1 MLNANQ
7 ILANAVYRGV
17 ARLTG
22 QILGTSEIVES
33 VFAHRSV
40 GSGEISFGRSDID
53 LVMVVRQPNS
63 DGADGSELAS
73 LYEKVCRIRRFNPA
87 VKHMAVQDPRGVKTS
102 VETDTY
108 LASLDRRGS
117 VLLYGKPVEMPEA
130 PVRQEDALRRF
141 AFPLEGNLT
150 TAVRM
155 GDGRNLRKI
164 AADMWNAYAV
174 AMGILPVPFLTRKQA
189 EAHWS
194 ATEDAGFPAEVARD
208 PERGLF
214 HGFQLAKRLHD
225 ELLPPLEPLRE
236 PFVFEARMAPR
247 FRGRSFVIVPGTGFR
262 VPAGSL
268 EPHSF
273 LSTPEL
279 LHLYVHYVN
288 PFFDWVL
295 PSDLRRLGFS
305 GPTPR
310 EFVRACLFHG
320 HSHTT
325 RNPGFMHHH
334 TAAPA
339 TTIALLK
346 HSAGYLR
353 NGETPPPML
362 LEDVDAIAQRPPA
375 LLEYYR
381 EDFAQT
387 YRQSEELWLFLN
399 GLDARLRSLVA
410 TAQ

>member
-1 MLNANQ
+1 
-7 ILANAVYRGV
+7 
-17 ARLTG
+17 
-22 QILGTSEIVES
+22 
-33 VFAHRSV
+33 
-40 GSGEISFGRSDID
+40 
-53 LVMVVRQPNS
+53 
-63 DGADGSELAS
+63 
-73 LYEKVCRIRRFNPA
+73 
-87 VKHMAVQDPRGVKTS
+87 
-102 VETDTY
+102 
-108 LASLDRRGS
+108 LDRRGS

-130 PVRQEDALRRF
+130 IVRQEDALRRF

-155 GDGRNLRKI
+155 RDGRNMRKI

-174 AMGILPVPFLTRKQA
+174 ATGMLPVPFLTRKQA

-208 PERGLF
+208 PEHGLF

-236 PFVFEARMAPR
+236 PVVFDMRMAPR
-247 FRGRSFVIVPGTGFR
+247 FRGRSAVIVPGTGFP

-288 PFFDWVL
+288 PFFDWIL
-295 PSDLRRLGFS
+295 PSELRRLGFS

-310 EFVRACLFHG
+310 EFVRACLFYG
-320 HSHTT
+320 HSHIT
-325 RNPGFMHHH
+325 RNPGFMHPH

-339 TTIALLK
+339 TMIALLM
-346 HSAGYLR
+346 HSAAHLR
-353 NGETPPPML
+353 NGETPPPMPFA
-362 LEDVDAIAQRPPA
+362 EVDAIAQRQPS

-381 EDFAQT
+381 KDFART
-387 YRQSEELWLFLN
+387 YRQSEEVWSLLK
-399 GLDARLRSLVA
+399 GLDTRLQAFAA
-410 TAQ
+410 TAR